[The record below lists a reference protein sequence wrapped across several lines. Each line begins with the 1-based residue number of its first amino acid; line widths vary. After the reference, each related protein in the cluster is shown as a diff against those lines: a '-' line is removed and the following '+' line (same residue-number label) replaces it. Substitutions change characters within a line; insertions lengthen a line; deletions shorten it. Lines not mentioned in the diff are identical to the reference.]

1 MRNTSHFGGLGL
13 AATMALLA
21 AVAAVGVAMPS
32 AERTPPQSSEPYSVF
47 VSRAGEVDADLDAR
61 LTNAVIA
68 LLDELVDLP
77 ERFRVVESAD
87 EADVRITIFGAQAVT
102 GGPRH
107 VGGPAGF
114 TPNRVFES
122 RGSDFFSF
130 DAVVRVDGNRKQI
143 AGSGTGATETG
154 SFRSAASDF
163 VRRLETFARESS
175 GSR

>member
-1 MRNTSHFGGLGL
+1 MRNSSYPRGLGL
-13 AATMALLA
+13 AGTVAVLA
-21 AVAAVGVAMPS
+21 VVAVPS
-32 AERTPPQSSEPYSVF
+32 AERTPPQSSEPHSVF
-47 VSRAGEVDADLDAR
+47 VSRAGEVDAALDIR

-68 LLDELVDLP
+68 LTEELADLP

-102 GGPRH
+102 GEVRH

-130 DAVVRVDGNRKQI
+130 DAVVRVDENRKQI
-143 AGSGTGATETG
+143 QGSGTGATETG
-154 SFRSAASDF
+154 SFRSAATDF
-163 VRRLETFARESS
+163 VRRLEAFAHEQSS
-175 GSR
+175 EPR